1 MMTTIND
8 CITYDFSSHE
18 FEMAGKL
25 SFVDNVK
32 IPFSIERIFY
42 IYDVPSG
49 SSRGAHA
56 HKELSQIIICLSG
69 KIRFFFS
76 NGHGVKNRKHLIMS
90 PNTNAIYL
98 KPGIWRELK
107 NLDKQSVI
115 MVLASDN
122 YKENDYIR
130 NYKEFLNYK
139 KN

>member
-69 KIRFFFS
+69 SLEVELSDGVNTKTTMLNHPSIGLFIPPLIWASEKNFS
-76 NGHGVKNRKHLIMS
+76 
-90 PNTNAIYL
+90 TNAVAL
-98 KPGIWRELK
+98 
-107 NLDKQSVI
+107 
-115 MVLASDN
+115 VLASAI
-122 YKENDYIR
+122 YKESDYLR
-130 NYKEFLNYK
+130 DYDSFLGERGLK
-139 KN
+139 